1 MVTRSMLE
9 NALSRR
15 RGGRPSYW
23 WLAATAVGA
32 LFAAPAAH
40 AQALADAVQIAIA
53 THPTVLAARAGY
65 HAAEESIDQQRA
77 GLRPTIDA
85 RVVGT
90 RARSNNSS
98 TRARSTRGSGDNSQA
113 VSLTRGESNVTLSQL
128 IYDASGTRSRVRAAT
143 ERADAAVEQYFDAG
157 EQIGFR
163 AASAY
168 LDVLANRE
176 IVGLAEQNA
185 REHGSVVERVRRR
198 AEAGGGSEADVKQ
211 AESRLALAQATLE
224 QFQGILRRSG
234 APYLEVIGAEPG
246 ELVRPLVLT
255 DLVPPSEDH
264 AVDEAVANNP
274 ALRAASANLRASG
287 QDLAGTRSAFWPRL
301 SFELVGTR
309 NENVGGVEGPNTDV
323 AAQLVLTYNLYGGGG
338 DTARK
343 REAAIRIMEARHR
356 EAEIR
361 RLVELA
367 TRSSFFGLETAR
379 DRLPQFQ
386 ERAAAAEEVVSAYL
400 QQFALGQ
407 RTLLDLLDVQVELF
421 QSQVDLVNGEFNVLA
436 SEYDVLAR
444 AGTLLDSLG
453 TAVGME
459 RRELDDVYDLYAEEM
474 NDIEREPAMVEE

>member
-1 MVTRSMLE
+1 MV
-9 NALSRR
+9 ALA
-15 RGGRPSYW
+15 
-23 WLAATAVGA
+23 LAAGTGF
-32 LFAAPAAH
+32 LAAPPTH
-40 AQALADAVQIAIA
+40 GQTLADAVQIAIA

-65 HAAEESIDQQRA
+65 HAAEEGVEQRRA
-77 GLRPTIDA
+77 GLRPTIDV
-85 RVVGT
+85 RVVGA

-98 TRARSTRGSGDNSQA
+98 TRARSTRGSGDNTQS
-113 VSLTRGESNVTLSQL
+113 VTLGRGESNVTLSQL
-128 IYDASGTRSRVRAAT
+128 LYDASGTRSRVRAAT
-143 ERADAAVEQYFDAG
+143 ERAGAAVERYFDAG

-163 AASAY
+163 AAGAY

-176 IVGLAEQNA
+176 IVAFAAQNV
-185 REHGSVVERVRRR
+185 REHESVVQRVRRR
-198 AEAGGGSEADVKQ
+198 AEAGGGSEADVSQ

-224 QFQGILRRSG
+224 QFRGIVRRSN
-234 APYLEVIGAEPG
+234 AAYLEVIGADPG
-246 ELVRPLVLT
+246 DLVRPLALT
-255 DLVPPSEDH
+255 DAVPPSEDH

-274 ALRAASANLRASG
+274 TLRAASANLRASG
-287 QDLAGTRSAFWPRL
+287 QDLAGTRSSFWPRL

-309 NENVGGVEGPNTDV
+309 NENVGGVKGPNTDV
-323 AAQLVLTYNLYGGGG
+323 AGQLVLTYNLYGGGG
-338 DTARK
+338 DTSRK

-356 EAEIR
+356 EAETR

-367 TRSSFFGLETAR
+367 TRTSSFGMETAR

-421 QSQVDLVNGEFNVLA
+421 QSQVDLVNGEFNVLL

-444 AGTLLDSLG
+444 IGMLLDSLG

-459 RRELDDVYDLYAEEM
+459 RPDLDDVYDLYAEEM
-474 NDIEREPAMVEE
+474 NDIEREPAMADE